1 MDREL
6 PSEFVRKRG
15 IKRAGVIVLSATI
28 LIAGFFGFRS
38 LLTQSIDRSRI
49 RTAIAERGSI
59 RATVSASGTVV
70 PEFEGVITSPIQTK
84 IDSVFLK
91 SGDHVSKGEPMLKLN
106 TDALRLKHDRLSD
119 ELELQRTKKKQ
130 LQLQMT
136 RTEAELQA
144 QYEIKELQ
152 VKFSNAQLE
161 REQKLYEVG
170 ATNKS
175 LLEQAQ
181 LNVEIAQR
189 ELKLLDEQISNQQA
203 SLTTDLKAVD
213 LEIRIRENSL
223 AETERQMDLAEAKAD
238 RDGILTW
245 VKDDIGATVSPGEA
259 IARIADL
266 GSYKVEAQI
275 SEIHAGKLEI
285 GGAVI
290 VRINERDLSGKIS
303 GVQPAVENGVMTFM
317 VELDRRSDSLLRPN
331 QRADVYVVT
340 ASRDNVVRVTNGPFY
355 RGTVDQ
361 PVFVVK
367 GDKAVR
373 RMVNIGESNYE
384 FVELQG
390 DIEAGEEVII
400 SNMWDYRHMK
410 EIQLNNR

>member
-6 PSEFVRKRG
+6 SSEFIRRRG
-15 IKRAGVIVLSATI
+15 IKKVGVAVISVLI
-28 LIAGFFGFRS
+28 LIVGFYGLRS
-38 LLTQSIDRSRI
+38 LISQSIDRSKI
-49 RTAIAERGSI
+49 RTAVAERGSI
-59 RATVSASGTVV
+59 AATVSASGTVV

-91 SGDHVSKGEPMLKLN
+91 SGDHVSSGEPILRLN
-106 TDALRLKHDRLSD
+106 TDALNLEYNRLSD

-130 LQLQMT
+130 LQLQLT

-189 ELKLLDEQISNQQA
+189 ELGLLDEQIGNQQA
-203 SLTTDLKAVD
+203 SLATDLKAVD
-213 LEIRIRENSL
+213 LEIKIRENSL
-223 AETERQMDLAEAKAD
+223 AETKRQMDLAEARAD

-245 VKDDIGATVSPGEA
+245 VKDDVGATVSQGEA
-259 IARIADL
+259 IARIANL
-266 GSYKVEAQI
+266 GSYKIEAQI
-275 SEIHAGKLEI
+275 SEIHAGRLHI
-285 GGAVI
+285 GGPVS
-290 VRINERDLSGKIS
+290 VRINDNDLGGRIS
-303 GVQPAVENGVMTFM
+303 GVQPSVENGVMTFM
-317 VELDRRSDSLLRPN
+317 VELNSKSDSLLRPN
-331 QRADVYVVT
+331 QSVDVYVVT
-340 ASRDNVVRVTNGPFY
+340 ESKDNVIRVAKGPFY
-355 RGTVDQ
+355 RGLVDQ
-361 PVFVVK
+361 QVFVVR

-373 RMVNIGESNYE
+373 RTVDIGRSNYDY
-384 FVELQG
+384 VELLG
-390 DIEAGEEVII
+390 DIKAGDEVII

-410 EIQLNNR
+410 EIKLNNR